1 MVAGRVSIVEKK
13 SWNGS
18 REGLNG
24 GKEEVEFKQEGFYR
38 WKRSVRMGAG
48 GVE

>member
-1 MVAGRVSIVEKK
+1 MKEKK
-13 SWNGS
+13 TWNGS
-18 REGLNG
+18 RESLNG